1 MRLWDRLTGGAAQ
14 IEVET
19 EEPFY
24 VAGEAIRLRAAITS
38 DGDLEAKSALVTLRG
53 VEEIRYEIPVYEAE
67 GVAGESFGRERDSN
81 WGRDR
86 KSSWDQDQD
95 RDRDSDF
102 GAGGSS
108 MGPDAGQ
115 GLRQVGTE
123 EKHDSNTTVSVDER
137 VPGPLRIQGGQ
148 PFMLEA
154 QLQIPRDAPP
164 TYVGTQA
171 RHTYRLTVA
180 LDVAWSTNPSQTVD
194 VIIGVSEESLR

>member
-1 MRLWDRLTGGAAQ
+1 MRLWDRLTGGAAK
-14 IEVET
+14 IEVDT
-19 EEPFY
+19 ERPFY
-24 VAGEAIRLRAAITS
+24 TAGEVLRLRAALTS

-53 VEEIRYEIPVYEAE
+53 VEEIRYEVPVYETE
-67 GVAGESFGRERDSN
+67 GDNRQSFGGDQDRS
-81 WGRDR
+81 WSRDR
-86 KSSWDQDQD
+86 DGNWDQD
-95 RDRDSDF
+95 RDRDSSF
-102 GAGGSS
+102 GAGGSNMDS
-108 MGPDAGQ
+108 DDRP

-123 EKHDSNTTVSVDER
+123 EKHDSSTTVSVDER

-180 LDVAWSTNPSQTVD
+180 LDVAWSANPSQTID